1 MSIQFKETNSTP
13 AMRKAQ
19 KTTTHRIS
27 INQAIVLRATRPH
40 VMKAF
45 TEKKEQFD
53 AWLKNQSDPVRSA
66 RTRRWTNDADEE
78 DDAWLDD
85 RTT

>member
-1 MSIQFKETNSTP
+1 MSIQLKETNSTP
-13 AMRKAQ
+13 RCAKRRKRR
-19 KTTTHRIS
+19 RIES
-27 INQAIVLRATRPH
+27 QSVILRATKSH

-66 RTRRWTNDADEE
+66 RTRRWTVDADDE
-78 DDAWLDD
+78 DEWMDD

>member
-1 MSIQFKETNSTP
+1 
-13 AMRKAQ
+13 
-19 KTTTHRIS
+19 
-27 INQAIVLRATRPH
+27 
-40 VMKAF
+40 MKAF

-66 RTRRWTNDADEE
+66 RTRRWTNDADDE
-78 DDAWLDD
+78 DGARLDD

>member
-1 MSIQFKETNSTP
+1 
-13 AMRKAQ
+13 
-19 KTTTHRIS
+19 
-27 INQAIVLRATRPH
+27 
-40 VMKAF
+40 MKAF

-66 RTRRWTNDADEE
+66 RTRRWTTDADDE
-78 DDAWLDD
+78 DDARLDD